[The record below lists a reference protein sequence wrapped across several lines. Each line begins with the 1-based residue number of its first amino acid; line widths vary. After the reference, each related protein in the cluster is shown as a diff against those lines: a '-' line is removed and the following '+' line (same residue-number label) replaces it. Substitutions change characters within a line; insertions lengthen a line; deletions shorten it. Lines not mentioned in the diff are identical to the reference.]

1 MSGPDGTDP
10 PSDAVFEYDGSGELL
25 VTEAMI
31 TSYRVNGYVYIR
43 KLLSSEEIAH
53 LNHAI
58 DESAELKRHAFGRTD
73 DQGRKSEICVWN
85 HPGDDV
91 LGTVSRTRKVALTAQ
106 QLMGGEEV
114 YHYHAKLMMKRGRI
128 GGAFVWHQDYGYWYN
143 NGCMFPDMCS
153 VFMAID
159 DCSTENGCLQVL
171 RGSHRAGRIVHTT
184 VGEQA
189 AADPARVRHLSRVC
203 PRDLVQMRAGD
214 ALFFHCNLLHCS
226 ANNDSDRRRFALI
239 AAFNQRANDPLW
251 EHHHPRYTRLE
262 MVPNDAVLKCTRLN
276 SSSDKWFVDPDAD
289 TSYANNETDSTATV
303 DGAA

>member
-1 MSGPDGTDP
+1 MP
-10 PSDAVFEYDGSGELL
+10 P
-25 VTEAMI
+25 
-31 TSYRVNGYVYIR
+31 R

-106 QLMGGEEV
+106 
-114 YHYHAKLMMKRGRI
+114 
-128 GGAFVWHQDYGYWYN
+128 
-143 NGCMFPDMCS
+143 
-153 VFMAID
+153 
-159 DCSTENGCLQVL
+159 QVL

-262 MVPNDAVLKCTRLN
+262 MVPNDALLKCTRLN

-289 TSYANNETDSTATV
+289 TSYANNETDSTAAA